1 MNWICVGFGPPGYI
15 AAVEMRGE
23 GRVKLGE
30 GGGVQTRAWC
40 YFGIEKLTNCPVA
53 RNLEREKK
61 KKRCGGRRKDG
72 KEM

>member
-30 GGGVQTRAWC
+30 GGGVQTRNWC
-40 YFGIEKLTNCPVA
+40 HFGNRGSRRISGCEEEEK
-53 RNLEREKK
+53 EEEK
-61 KKRCGGRRKDG
+61 RFGGRRKEG